1 MALAVWRVFVARF
14 GIYGVVIVVYIAGF
28 VATFVARLYGLVSG
42 DRDDLC
48 CGIRK
53 RVLEEL

>member
-1 MALAVWRVFVARF
+1 MFCMALAVWRVFVARF
-14 GIYGVVIVVYIAGF
+14 GIYGLVIVVYIAG
-28 VATFVARLYGLVSG
+28 FVARLYGLVSG

-53 RVLEEL
+53 RVLGEL